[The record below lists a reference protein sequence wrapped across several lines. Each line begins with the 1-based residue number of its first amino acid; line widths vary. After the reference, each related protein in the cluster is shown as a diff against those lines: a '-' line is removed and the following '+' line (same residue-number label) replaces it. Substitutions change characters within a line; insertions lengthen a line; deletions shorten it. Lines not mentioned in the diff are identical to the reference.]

1 MIKFAVHHCF
11 DCLDY
16 NEHHYFQTNAGAEWK
31 FKQLVDKIRNS
42 AQVCEVFT
50 DTNEEFYVELSDG
63 LEKVYI
69 EQIKQPWKN

>member
-16 NEHHYFQTNAGAEWK
+16 NEHHYFQTSAGAEWK

-42 AQVCEVFT
+42 DNVDSVYT
-50 DTNEEFYVELSDG
+50 DTEDEFYVQLSDG

-69 EQIKQPWKN
+69 EQIKEK

>member
-1 MIKFAVHHCF
+1 MIKCAVHHVF

-16 NEHHYFQTNAGAEWK
+16 NEHHYFQTNAAAEWK

-42 AQVCEVFT
+42 GQVFDVFT
-50 DTNEEFYVELSDG
+50 DTEDEYYVQLNDG

-69 EQIKQPWKN
+69 EQIKQP

>member
-1 MIKFAVHHCF
+1 MF

-16 NEHHYFQTNAGAEWK
+16 NEHHYFQTNASAEWK

-42 AQVCEVFT
+42 GQVCEVFT
-50 DTNEEFYVELSDG
+50 DTETEFYVQLSDG

-69 EQIKQPWKN
+69 EQIKQP

>member
-16 NEHHYFQTNAGAEWK
+16 NEHHYFQTRAFAEEK
-31 FKQLVDKIRNS
+31 FKQIVEQIRNS
-42 AQVCEVFT
+42 GLVFEVFT
-50 DTNEEFYVELSDG
+50 DTKNELYVQLNDG

-69 EQIKQPWKN
+69 EQI

>member
-1 MIKFAVHHCF
+1 MF

-16 NEHHYFQTNAGAEWK
+16 NEHHYFPTNASAEWK

-42 AQVCEVFT
+42 GQVCEVFT
-50 DTNEEFYVELSDG
+50 DTETEFYVQLSDG

>member
-1 MIKFAVHHCF
+1 MKLFAVHHCF

-16 NEHHYFQTNAGAEWK
+16 NEHHYFRTYAGAEWK

-42 AQVCEVFT
+42 DQVCEIFT
-50 DTNEEFYVELSDG
+50 DTNEEFYVQLSDG

-69 EQIKQPWKN
+69 QQIQTT